1 MKSAFAALLLLL
13 QLQPVLGAV
22 ACLGLFQQQSKAECE
37 MPEHGA
43 MPSQNVSESL
53 PLSTQSCALASLC
66 TPAPLAIPCL
76 PSQVETTVQ
85 MPAAVALVGLDVPI
99 DVFSSPPFHPPRA

>member
-13 QLQPVLGAV
+13 QLQPVLGA
-22 ACLGLFQQQSKAECE
+22 ATCLGLFEQQAKASCE
-37 MPEHGA
+37 MPEHGT
-43 MPSQNVSESL
+43 MPSQNVSESV
-53 PLSTQSCALASLC
+53 PLSTQSCALASVC

-76 PSQVETTVQ
+76 PSQDESTVQ
-85 MPAAVALVGLDVPI
+85 LHAALTLAGLDVPV